1 MLKQNK
7 FNSAILAILPKL
19 LLSRKKVF
27 IVPIVVGAVIIC
39 ALKEAKHFVLIEVHK
54 AGVAVVILVI
64 YIVYAFIAISQADSP
79 L

>member
-7 FNSAILAILPKL
+7 FNSEILVILPKL
-19 LLSRKKVF
+19 LLSRKEVF
-27 IVPIVVGAVIIC
+27 IVPIIIRTIVIC
-39 ALKEAKHFVLIEVHK
+39 TLQKAEHFVLIEVHK
-54 AGVAVVILVI
+54 TGVAVVILVI